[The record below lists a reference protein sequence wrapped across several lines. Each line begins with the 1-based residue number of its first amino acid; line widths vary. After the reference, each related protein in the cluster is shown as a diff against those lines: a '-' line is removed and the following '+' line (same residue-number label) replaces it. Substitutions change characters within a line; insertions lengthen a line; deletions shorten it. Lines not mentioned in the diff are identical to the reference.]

1 MKYVVISAIKPSKV
15 PGNNPSVIRYPF
27 IFPNNLV
34 HLHVSKVVSLLVS
47 LMHPT
52 HEIRTTSAGDVNSMD
67 FVGDCHGKSES
78 LNVKSAAGDTNLVKM
93 NDYGSGMLEM

>member
-15 PGNNPSVIRYPF
+15 PGEDASVIRYPF

-34 HLHVSKVVSLLVS
+34 HLHMSKVVSLLVS

-52 HEIRTTSAGDVNSMD
+52 HEIRTTSAGDINSMD
-67 FVGDCHGKSES
+67 FDGKCSGKSES
-78 LNVKSAAGDTNLVKM
+78 LNVKSAEGDTQLLRM
-93 NDYGSGMLEM
+93 NDYGSGMLEA